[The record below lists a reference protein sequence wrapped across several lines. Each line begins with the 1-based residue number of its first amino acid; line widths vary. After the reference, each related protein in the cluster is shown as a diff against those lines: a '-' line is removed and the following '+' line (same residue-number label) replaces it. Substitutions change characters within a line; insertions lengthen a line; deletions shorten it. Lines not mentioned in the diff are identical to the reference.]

1 MSTYYKPKNPIS
13 IKLVKERCPEINFY
27 QTQDAANPEGACL
40 ERDGD
45 YIHFELN
52 EDGDMNWFGRYGSNW
67 DADESIIKH
76 MANTLN
82 IPIYSEYEEEFDELW
97 EKEQEGG

>member
-1 MSTYYKPKNPIS
+1 MLSVLAICLMIDS
-13 IKLVKERCPEINFY
+13 SVSQSRS
-27 QTQDAANPEGACL
+27 EGACL

-97 EKEQEGG
+97 EKEREGV